1 MKSKYFKWIV
11 RGLILVLLIP
21 IVLGVW
27 AMLEP
32 WARSVLLPSATEQL
46 LDFAELPRDTQLP
59 RQDPK
64 AAAGTD
70 FHQVEESL
78 LQHFLVGTPKQEV
91 EQFVKKRGESL
102 ALGQACRIYADSIDC
117 FFSNKMYPS
126 YSSFVPCIDDVSLT
140 FSFDASGKLVGIKI
154 VGSTMCM

>member
-1 MKSKYFKWIV
+1 MKSKYLKWIV

-21 IVLGVW
+21 IVLGAW

-70 FHQVEESL
+70 FHQVEENL
-78 LQHFLVGTPKQEV
+78 LQHFPVGTPKQEI
-91 EQFVKKRGESL
+91 EQFSKTR
-102 ALGQACRIYADSIDC
+102 CRINADSIDC
-117 FFSNKMYPS
+117 FFSNKTYPH
-126 YSSFVPCIDDVSLT
+126 YSGFPCVDNVSLT
-140 FSFDASGKLVGIKI
+140 FSFDASDKLVGIKI
-154 VGSTMCM
+154 IGSTICM

>member
-1 MKSKYFKWIV
+1 MNSKYLKWIV
-11 RGLILVLLIP
+11 HGLILVLLIP

-27 AMLEP
+27 ALLEP

-70 FHQVEESL
+70 FHQIEENL
-78 LQHFLVGTPKQEV
+78 LQHFPVGTPKQEI
-91 EQFVKKRGESL
+91 EQFVKKTL
-102 ALGQACRIYADSIDC
+102 PYKCRQHRLL
-117 FFSNKMYPS
+117 FQQQTYPN
-126 YSSFVPCIDDVSLT
+126 YSGFPCVDNVSLT
-140 FSFDASGKLVGIKI
+140 FSFDASDKLVGIKI
-154 VGSTMCM
+154 IGSTICM

>member
-1 MKSKYFKWIV
+1 V

-70 FHQVEESL
+70 FHQVEENL
-78 LQHFLVGTPKQEV
+78 LQRYPVGTPKQEI
-91 EQFVKKRGESL
+91 EQFVNKR
-102 ALGQACRIYADSIDC
+102 CRINADSIDC
-117 FFSNKMYPS
+117 FFSNKTYPS
-126 YSSFVPCIDDVSLT
+126 YSGFPCVDNVSLT
-140 FSFDASGKLVGIKI
+140 FLFDVSNKLVEIKI

>member
-1 MKSKYFKWIV
+1 MKSKYLKWIV
-11 RGLILVLLIP
+11 RGLILVFLIP
-21 IVLGVW
+21 IVLGMW

-46 LDFAELPRDTQLP
+46 LDFVELPRDTQLP

-78 LQHFLVGTPKQEV
+78 LQRFPVGTTKQEV
-91 EQFVKKRGESL
+91 EQFVKKR
-102 ALGQACRIYADSIDC
+102 CNINADSLDC

-154 VGSTMCM
+154 VGSTICM

>member
-1 MKSKYFKWIV
+1 MKSKYYKWIV
-11 RGLILVLLIP
+11 RGLLLVLLIP
-21 IVLGVW
+21 IVLVVW
-27 AMLEP
+27 SMLEP
-32 WARSVLLPSATEQL
+32 WLRSVLLPSATEEL
-46 LDFAELPRDTQLP
+46 LGFVELPRDTQLP

-78 LQHFLVGTPKQEV
+78 LQRFPVGTPKQEV
-91 EQFVKKRGESL
+91 EQFIKNR
-102 ALGQACRIYADSIDC
+102 CRINADSIDC
-117 FFSNKMYPS
+117 FFSNKTYPS
-126 YSSFVPCIDDVSLT
+126 YSRFVPCIDDVILT